1 MSWEHMMDEDSGM
14 EQSRGVSLSHTS
26 SFHTMEKMNRIWI
39 SEQRVH
45 EHRVPIFQTPCPSR
59 MLTYSIRY
67 HWDEC
72 TPNMKGYNPAEF
84 RLVPGISV
92 ISRA

>member
-1 MSWEHMMDEDSGM
+1 MDEDSGM
-14 EQSRGVSLSHTS
+14 EQSRGVSLTHTS
-26 SFHTMEKMNRIWI
+26 SFPYNVEDEPHLDIRTERTRTQSTYFSNSMPVKNVDIFHT
-39 SEQRVH
+39 
-45 EHRVPIFQTPCPSR
+45 
-59 MLTYSIRY
+59 IRY

-84 RLVPGISV
+84 RLVLGISV